1 MVGSANA
8 GPLTDLA
15 ACYTR
20 AYTDAHL
27 ADEPKQ
33 NVRSLALQVAAQ
45 DGVVILSGTN
55 LLEQLGYLVFN
66 CDGQAEC
73 GTFEKDSQLW
83 IDERDDETIVIKT
96 RNAVLSDIGEDYSY
110 VEDNSDNH
118 AFYLE
123 DNYGYHFCT
132 IGSVKLQRGIERG
145 VERRAWAVFRKRTL
159 AAPQKISRMGSN
171 PTLTTTRA
179 P

>member
-1 MVGSANA
+1 MTSFQNPFIIFALLLAGSAEA
-8 GPLTDLA
+8 SPLADLA

-27 ADEPKQ
+27 AGQPKQ

-55 LLEQLGYLVFN
+55 LIGQFGHLLYT
-66 CDGQAEC
+66 CDDDASC

-83 IDERDDETIVIKT
+83 IDLRDDETIVIKT
-96 RNAVLSDIGEDYSY
+96 RNAVLSDIGEHYGY

-123 DNYGYHFCT
+123 DNDGYHSYT
-132 IGSVKLQRGIERG
+132 IGSGPFYS
-145 VERRAWAVFRKRTL
+145 FRLT
-159 AAPQKISRMGSN
+159 AARSDAC
-171 PTLTTTRA
+171 PTV